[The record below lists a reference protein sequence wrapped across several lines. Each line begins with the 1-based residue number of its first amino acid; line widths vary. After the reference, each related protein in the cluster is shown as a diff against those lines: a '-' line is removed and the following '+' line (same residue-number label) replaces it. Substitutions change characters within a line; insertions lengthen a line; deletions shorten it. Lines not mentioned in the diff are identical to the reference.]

1 MNATDAIQD
10 LTRSLLRNTQSET
23 DLHLLAVA
31 NRLIVAANETRTM
44 PIGAIL
50 MLPCPFLQIGATNVR
65 NAGQDLTAEDLAEHT
80 VRDGP
85 SSFGRC

>member
-1 MNATDAIQD
+1 M
-10 LTRSLLRNTQSET
+10 
-23 DLHLLAVA
+23 DLHLLVVA
-31 NRLIVAANETRTM
+31 NRLIEAANEPRAK

-50 MLPCPFLQIGATNVR
+50 MLLCQFLQIGATNVR